1 MMQAVLPARTLFG
14 AHHHFVVL
22 IIALVAVCPI
32 LLIGNFR
39 CGFAETRLLPLAS
52 ASIGLFTLHLAVM
65 SSFLTVQT
73 HEPVSRQL
81 LASLALMSFGL

>member
-1 MMQAVLPARTLFG
+1 MQAVLPARTLFG

-52 ASIGLFTLHLAVM
+52 HPVPGWLHTRRLSLSKHRIVHTASCSNVLISDSAN
-65 SSFLTVQT
+65 
-73 HEPVSRQL
+73 P
-81 LASLALMSFGL
+81 